1 MVGDSRSAAP
11 RAAAVAYHRVS
22 TIDQRPEL
30 AREELRRAARARDLE
45 LVAEIEE
52 TGSGARNDRPGLARL
67 MDLVHQHRIAWVLIW
82 KLDRFGRS
90 VIDVLT
96 NVRKLKQH
104 GVTLVCTSQGLEVGP
119 RGNAISDVIV
129 TVLAAAA
136 ELERNVISE
145 RTRLGLVGARA
156 RGKILGRPKGSTDR
170 RPRRKRGAS
179 RVAVVGS

>member
-1 MVGDSRSAAP
+1 VSSAAP

-22 TIDQRPEL
+22 TVDQRPEL
-30 AREELRRAARARDLE
+30 AREELRRAALARGLD
-45 LVAEIEE
+45 LVAEVEE
-52 TGSGARNDRPGLARL
+52 TGSGSRNDRPGLGRV
-67 MDLVHQHRIAWVLIW
+67 MELVHQHRIAWVLIW

-90 VIDVLT
+90 VLDVLS
-96 NVRKLKQH
+96 NVRKLKAH

-119 RGNAISDVIV
+119 RASAISDVIV

-136 ELERNVISE
+136 ELESNTISE
-145 RTRLGLVGARA
+145 RTRLGLEGARS

-179 RVAVVGS
+179 RAVIVGA